1 MKDQDTR
8 LFLSVNRRFFEWKLS
23 SFRYFLPA
31 PLFLNS
37 NWFHP
42 LRMDLADIWRSGWT
56 QNIETSS
63 IVNQTTN
70 SLINFSI
77 LSHILLTLAH
87 IVVLTRWFDGR
98 LFLQLNVNVSNDV
111 IFQVPTCGCN
121 RTSSWSWL
129 HVTSVTCSCG
139 YLKIKILLRQSRTDS
154 GSCNFS
160 IAARMNFRVEV
171 LSK

>member
-1 MKDQDTR
+1 MKVKQFPTFSPR
-8 LFLSVNRRFFEWKLS
+8 
-23 SFRYFLPA
+23 P
-31 PLFLNS
+31 PLFKLKLVPPLTHGLSGYLTVRMNS
-37 NWFHP
+37 
-42 LRMDLADIWRSGWT
+42 
-56 QNIETSS
+56 
-63 IVNQTTN
+63 VNQTTN

-77 LSHILLTLAH
+77 LSHIFLTLAH
-87 IVVLTRWFDGR
+87 IVGLTRLFDGR

-111 IFQVPTCGCN
+111 LFQVPTCGCN

-171 LSK
+171 LNK